1 MMGIS
6 TMILSTLFGA
16 ILCYSAAE
24 VLEPTTCAD
33 DTLQISSPS
42 LDELTKELADAYAHV
57 DSCPGHSPLSESRS
71 RIQILREVEYE
82 KMNVILN
89 ADSLV
94 VVHPRTGCKFHIQII
109 EPDPSTDYK
118 IARVRPDPSVHYPMP
133 QVVPPGERKKG
144 GGVGRTFLASPL
156 QRGVASILLSQ

>member
-24 VLEPTTCAD
+24 VLEPTTSVD

-42 LDELTKELADAYAHV
+42 LDELTKGLADACAHV
-57 DSCPGHSPLSESRS
+57 DSCPGHSPLSESRA
-71 RIQILREVEYE
+71 RIKIL
-82 KMNVILN
+82 
-89 ADSLV
+89 
-94 VVHPRTGCKFHIQII
+94 VHPRTGCKFHIQII

-118 IARVRPDPSVHYPMP
+118 IAKVKPDPRVHYPMP

-144 GGVGRTFLASPL
+144 GSVGRTLLASPL
-156 QRGVASILLSQ
+156 QRGVASPILFFQEGNSPDF